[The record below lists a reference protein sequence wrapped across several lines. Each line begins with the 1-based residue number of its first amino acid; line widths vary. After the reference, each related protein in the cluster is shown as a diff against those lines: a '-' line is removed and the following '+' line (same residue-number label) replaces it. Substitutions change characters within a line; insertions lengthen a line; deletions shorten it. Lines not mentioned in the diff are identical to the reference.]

1 MREALEALASS
12 EALWRL
18 SEGAGRMS
26 AASNVASAPERTP
39 VRVGQLD
46 TPGIQAGVPVWGIE
60 GGGESLMFFP
70 DALLVY
76 RDDHYEGVSY
86 RSVKV
91 DLSFVRFF
99 EKEEVPQDAEVVEF
113 PAARRST
120 STATGRPHAYRWSS
134 TSW

>member
-1 MREALEALASS
+1 MREALEDFASS

-18 SEGAGRMS
+18 SDGAGRMS
-26 AASNVASAPERTP
+26 GASNVASAPERTP
-39 VRVGQLD
+39 ARVGQLG
-46 TPGIQAGVPVWGIE
+46 TPGIQAGVPIWGIE
-60 GGGESLMFFP
+60 GRGECLMFFP

-86 RSVKV
+86 RSMRV

-113 PAARRST
+113 PRRRTGERLYSRGAAPRM
-120 STATGRPHAYRWSS
+120 PVVL
-134 TSW
+134 